1 VSRRR
6 VSAFTLIEILVVVA
20 IIAILA
26 LIVVPNYLEAT
37 VRARASRARA
47 DLRVVAGALEA
58 YAVDRNAYPPNDG
71 SLNVIPV
78 ELTTPVAYLSTN
90 NLVDPFKPNQ
100 KVAMTPLG
108 AVSPWYTYMQIVTYE
123 EAQIWES
130 LGRKCPYEAIDYWP
144 VQFNK
149 GALEKYGQ
157 WRLVCDG
164 PDGCYDRASDPLP
177 LRGSDILYD
186 PSNGTGS
193 FGNILRTQK
202 GELENGGM

>member
-1 VSRRR
+1 MPRRR
-6 VSAFTLIEILVVVA
+6 LSAFTLVELLVVVA

-26 LIVVPNYLEAT
+26 LIAVPNFLEAS

-58 YAVDRNAYPPNDG
+58 YAVDRGCYPPNDG
-71 SLNVIPV
+71 YLNVIPAD
-78 ELTTPVAYLSTN
+78 LTTPVAYLSTN
-90 NLVDPFKPNQ
+90 NLVDPFKPQQ
-100 KVAMTPLG
+100 KAGMTSLG

-123 EAQIWES
+123 DAQQWEL

-144 VQFNK
+144 QQFNK
-149 GALEKYGQ
+149 GAFERYGR

-164 PDGCYDRASDPLP
+164 PDGVYDRASDPLP

-202 GELENGGM
+202 GELENGGT